1 MDKYGQQLRA
11 LGFQVET
18 AVERGDVRESIISWA
33 AGWHADVILLG
44 SGGHRVWGGS
54 CSAVWRNRLSDMRPA
69 PPWSCTCLPRS
80 EQIFDSARIRSHA
93 GISKCQIERHSPVRQ
108 EIGNAPEH

>member
-33 AGWHADVILLG
+33 AGV
-44 SGGHRVWGGS
+44 
-54 CSAVWRNRLSDMRPA
+54 
-69 PPWSCTCLPRS
+69 
-80 EQIFDSARIRSHA
+80 AR
-93 GISKCQIERHSPVRQ
+93 
-108 EIGNAPEH
+108 